1 MGNLSNETMNN
12 KINSAN
18 SEFKNRLDGAE
29 KGLEKM
35 ARDVGQNVGAMAMD
49 LEQTATKYL
58 KTGRDYVQ
66 ENPAKSVAIA
76 AAAGLVAGGLLTLA
90 MTRRNS

>member
-1 MGNLSNETMNN
+1 MGNVSNETLNN
-12 KINSAN
+12 KPNSTA
-18 SEFKNRLDGAE
+18 SEFKNRIDGAE

-49 LEQTATKYL
+49 FEQTATKYL
-58 KTGRDYVQ
+58 KTSREYVQ

-76 AAAGLVAGGLLTLA
+76 AAAGIVAGGLLTLA
-90 MTRRNS
+90 MTKRH